1 MCVVFYW
8 FCNAWE
14 LRRGVLERLVSNVA
28 RNEVLSFVGELCK
41 EPQHVCGGHGES
53 ILAVGLVSHCVPC
66 LGMGIGLS
74 DSVEDVQPW
83 VFSARRGAFTG
94 FFFHQ
99 LFVLG
104 RVKRGGI
111 EA

>member
-1 MCVVFYW
+1 MSVAVMAKASWPWDWRPIVYLVL
-8 FCNAWE
+8 AW
-14 LRRGVLERLVSNVA
+14 A
-28 RNEVLSFVGELCK
+28 
-41 EPQHVCGGHGES
+41 
-53 ILAVGLVSHCVPC
+53 
-66 LGMGIGLS
+66 S
-74 DSVEDVQPW
+74 DCPTLWREDVQPW